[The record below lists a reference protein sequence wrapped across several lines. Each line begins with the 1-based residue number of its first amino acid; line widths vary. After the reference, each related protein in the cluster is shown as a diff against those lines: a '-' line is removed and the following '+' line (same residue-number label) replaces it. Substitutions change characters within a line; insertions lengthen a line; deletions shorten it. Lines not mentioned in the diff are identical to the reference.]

1 MGDALAKIMQEI
13 ARAKMAPDADHAF
26 LAELENSIVK
36 RYRTS
41 DPGTTLAGAPPAEA
55 GMGGPEVPQEP
66 LPVTPVEPLSRGP
79 APTPDMAGMTEEL
92 SRVLAGS

>member
-41 DPGTTLAGAPPAEA
+41 DPATSLAGAPAEA
-55 GMGGPEVPQEP
+55 GMGGLEAPQEP

-79 APTPDMAGMTEEL
+79 APTPDMAGMTAEL
-92 SRVLAGS
+92 ERVMAGS